1 MSTSQLSKGVLR
13 DIFSKSKHDQVKG
26 PIILHVTNI
35 KPVAIQNQLKKYR
48 ILVNDGIY
56 CAHGL
61 IDEKCLPYLENNS
74 FNRYSIIK
82 ANEYSVFSTQK
93 HIVLIKSI
101 EILSNGGEKIQS
113 KDFINIDNYFSEHP
127 EDDYL
132 QVKSNDKTPP
142 PIKPNDGF
150 GGSGA
155 ASGIAGNGADTGSF
169 AHNTATK
176 PPGRISPIESLS
188 PYQNNWTIKARVS
201 YKGDIR
207 NWSNS
212 KGEGKLFSVNLLD
225 ESDEIKATAFN
236 ETAERAF
243 KLFEEGKV
251 YYISKA
257 RVQASNKKFNHLSHP
272 YELALEKDSEIIE
285 CFDTSNVPKLHF
297 NFVKLNQIQ
306 NLEPNSSVDVIGAL
320 KHVNESFQIIAKSTG
335 KPFDRRNITIVDDTG
350 FAIDVGLWNQT
361 AINFNIPEGS
371 IIAFK
376 NCKVQDFNGR
386 SLSLSH
392 TGTMLANPET
402 PESYQLKGWYDNQGV
417 NESFKS
423 LKTEGASSTSSI
435 FANRKLILEAQ
446 EENLGKA
453 EKPEFFNI
461 KATITF
467 MKSDNFAYPACNH
480 TIDGTSSQVRQQAN
494 TCNRK
499 VIEQSDGTWRCE
511 RCDINYQEPTWRY
524 IFNCS
529 VMDSSG
535 QIWITLFDNEAK
547 KLFNMDAGELLKLK
561 KAGEEDPSDKR
572 FTQTIENI
580 NYREF
585 GFRVKARQDTY
596 NDTLRVRYQAVGL
609 DILDYNAECEHLV
622 KELDSLLS

>member
-1 MSTSQLSKGVLR
+1 MTAIALTKGVLR
-13 DIFSKSKHDQVKG
+13 DIFSTSKHDQVKG
-26 PIILHVTNI
+26 PVVLQVTNI
-35 KPVAIQNQLKKYR
+35 KPVAIQNQVKKYR
-48 ILVNDGIY
+48 ILINDGVY
-56 CAHGL
+56 FAHGL

-74 FNRYSIIK
+74 FNRYSIIQ

-93 HIVLIKSI
+93 HIFMIKSL
-101 EILSNGGEKIQS
+101 EILSNGGEKSQS
-113 KDFINIDNYFSEHP
+113 KDFINIDTYFAEHP

-132 QVKSNDKTPP
+132 QVKTSEAQKQKSPSMSPQPQQQPQQQFSPP
-142 PIKPNDGF
+142 HNKPQPGQ
-150 GGSGA
+150 SGV
-155 ASGIAGNGADTGSF
+155 S
-169 AHNTATK
+169 K
-176 PPGRISPIESLS
+176 LPGRISPIESLS

-236 ETAERAF
+236 ETAEKAF
-243 KLFEEGKV
+243 KIFEEGKV
-251 YYISKA
+251 YFISRA

-272 YELALEKDSEIIE
+272 YELAFEKDTEIVE
-285 CFDTSNVPKLHF
+285 CFDTANVPKLHF

-306 NLEPNSSVDVIGAL
+306 NLEPNANVDVIGAL

-361 AINFNIPEGS
+361 AINFNTPEGS

-392 TGTMLANPET
+392 AGTMLANPET

-423 LKTEGASSTSSI
+423 LKVDSSSSSSSNI
-435 FANRKLILEAQ
+435 FANRKLIAEAQ

-467 MKSDNFAYPACNH
+467 VKSDNFCYPACNN
-480 TIDGTSSQVRQQAN
+480 TIDNNSSQARQQAS

-535 QIWITLFDNEAK
+535 QIWITLFDSEAK

-561 KAGEEDPSDKR
+561 QASEEDPNDKK
-572 FTQTIENI
+572 FTQAIENI
-580 NYREF
+580 NYKEF

-609 DILDYNAECEHLV
+609 DILDYNAECEHLC
-622 KELDSLLS
+622 KELDEALN

>member
-1 MSTSQLSKGVLR
+1 MTDIQLSKGVLR
-13 DIFSKSKHDQVKG
+13 DIFSKDKQGQVSG
-26 PIILHVTNI
+26 PLILHVTNI
-35 KPVAIQNQLKKYR
+35 KPVLIQNQLKKYR
-48 ILVNDGIY
+48 LLFNDGVY
-56 CAHGL
+56 SGHGL
-61 IDEKCLPYLENNS
+61 VDEKCIPYLENNNFS
-74 FNRYSIIK
+74 KYCIIK
-82 ANEYSVFSTQK
+82 ATDYTIFSTQK
-93 HIVLIKSI
+93 HLIVVKSV
-101 EILSNGGEKIQS
+101 EILSADGPKTGA
-113 KDFINIDNYFSEHP
+113 KDYINIDTYFNEHP
-127 EDDYL
+127 EEDFL
-132 QVKSNDKTPP
+132 GNADKAATSQNQTPQP
-142 PIKPNDGF
+142 QPQQTPQPQLNKPQQ
-150 GGSGA
+150 
-155 ASGIAGNGADTGSF
+155 
-169 AHNTATK
+169 
-176 PPGRISPIESLS
+176 RISPIESLS

-243 KLFEEGKV
+243 KIFEEGKV
-251 YYISKA
+251 YFVSKA
-257 RVQASNKKFNHLSHP
+257 RVQASNKRFNTLSHP
-272 YELALEKDSEIIE
+272 YELSLDKDCEIVE

-297 NFVKLNQIQ
+297 NFVKLDQIQ
-306 NLEPNSSVDVIGAL
+306 NLEPNSNVDVIGAL
-320 KHVNESFQIIAKSTG
+320 KHVNESFQIVAKSTG

-361 AINFNIPEGS
+361 ALNFNTPEGS

-392 TGTMLANPET
+392 AGTMLPDPET
-402 PESYQLKGWYDNQGV
+402 PESYQLKGWYDNQGI

-423 LKTEGASSTSSI
+423 LKTESGGSNI

-467 MKSDNFAYPACNH
+467 MKSDNFAYPACNN
-480 TIDGTSSQVRQQAN
+480 TIDATSSQVKQQN
-494 TCNRK
+494 STCNRK
-499 VIEQSDGTWRCE
+499 VIELSDGTWRCE
-511 RCDINYQEPTWRY
+511 RCDINYQEPHWRY

-535 QIWITLFDNEAK
+535 QLWITLFDLEAK
-547 KLFNMDAGELLKLK
+547 KLFKIEAGELLKLK
-561 KAGEEDPSDKR
+561 TAGEVDPSDKR
-572 FTQTIENI
+572 FAQTVENI

-609 DILDYNAECEHLV
+609 DILDYNAECEHLI
-622 KELDSLLS
+622 KDLDSLFT